1 MFNLFRKSTTKSIM
15 PTVQIPTTP
24 VIRSPFINNTNN
36 NNNSSGGNTTT
47 GNTVGNES
55 SSSSISSTVNQSIT
69 NQTDNYITTNRFYVE
84 MESTLT
90 ASFSECS
97 GFGVNLKKE
106 SYLEGGVNEQQ
117 RLVVGHAEFDDVTL
131 KKGMSNSQLF
141 WEWMNNILNDKVK
154 IRRNVNILLFNQE
167 GSVIQCWTLIGA
179 IPISWKCPGFQAT
192 GTEVAVEE
200 MTLAYEGLYVQVGVN
215 PGGAS
220 TVSRDS
226 TSGYFPN
233 A

>member
-141 WEWMNNILNDKVK
+141 WEWINNILNDIVVPVERLQEHFAHYLQLQKAHML
-154 IRRNVNILLFNQE
+154 NENHHLFPLAERQ
-167 GSVIQCWTLIGA
+167 LA
-179 IPISWKCPGFQAT
+179 
-192 GTEVAVEE
+192 EE
-200 MTLAYEGLYVQVGVN
+200 DWVGIAAEMARHTDPMFEQNLGKYAALYEFVTT
-215 PGGAS
+215 A
-220 TVSRDS
+220 D
-226 TSGYFPN
+226 
-233 A
+233 